1 MEQLSANLEEHGSS
15 GSIDAD
21 ARAHDAP
28 GVVTLRS
35 ADDVV
40 RVVDATMDHSDP
52 EALRKARRRTLLV
65 IIIALGGVFVDA
77 YDMTSLSVG
86 AIQLRDEFH
95 LSGTQVV
102 LLSSR
107 MAISALFGA
116 LIGGYFVDK
125 LGRKRMFLLDLWFF
139 VFSAIG
145 AALAPNLT
153 VLIIF
158 RLLMGLGVGLDFPV
172 ALSFVAEFSNRAK
185 RGQAVNFSY
194 LNWNLAA
201 IVGFIASLIG
211 YEVGANT
218 ALWRIAVGFGAVPAL
233 ILLALRYKYMQ
244 ESPLWAAHQ
253 GDLEEAAKIL
263 RRTRNL

>member
-1 MEQLSANLEEHGSS
+1 MEQATANLGEHGSS
-15 GSIDAD
+15 GAINAG

-35 ADDVV
+35 VDDVV
-40 RVVDATMDHSDP
+40 RVVDAAIDHSDP
-52 EALRKARRRTLLV
+52 EALRRARRRTLLV

-95 LSGTQVV
+95 LSGTQVG
-102 LLSSR
+102 LLSST

-125 LGRKRMFLLDLWFF
+125 LGRKRMYLLDLWFF
-139 VFSAIG
+139 VLSAIG

-153 VLIIF
+153 VLIVF

-172 ALSFVAEFSNRAK
+172 ALSFLAEFSNRAK
-185 RGQAVNFSY
+185 R
-194 LNWNLAA
+194 
-201 IVGFIASLIG
+201 
-211 YEVGANT
+211 
-218 ALWRIAVGFGAVPAL
+218 
-233 ILLALRYKYMQ
+233 
-244 ESPLWAAHQ
+244 
-253 GDLEEAAKIL
+253 
-263 RRTRNL
+263 